1 VRRYGISLIPNIF
14 WPPPTGS
21 LIFLKQ
27 VWPVIKKRMVLRRDF
42 VAHDDGEDRL
52 DQVGV
57 LALASIIEL
66 AAFPA
71 MPATRSLM

>member
-1 VRRYGISLIPNIF
+1 
-14 WPPPTGS
+14 
-21 LIFLKQ
+21 
-27 VWPVIKKRMVLRRDF
+27 MVLRRDF

-71 MPATRSLM
+71 MPVTRSLM